1 MNNFEFYCP
10 TKIIFGK
17 GTIAK
22 LPELIDKSNK
32 VLITYGGGS
41 IKRNG
46 VYDQVKK
53 ALEGYNVIEFGGIEP
68 NPKYE
73 TLMKAVEIVKNEGV
87 DFLLAVGGGSTLDG
101 TKFIAAASKYYGDK
115 DAYDYFMVEQ
125 NPVFEAVPLADVIT
139 LPATGSE
146 MNSGG
151 VISRIS
157 TDEKLAFGGV
167 PLYPKFSI
175 IDPQVTFTLPL
186 RQTVNGIVDTFVH
199 VMEQYCTYDVNSP
212 LQDDWALGILRTL
225 IKEAPKVIANPEDY
239 DARANIF
246 WCATCG
252 LNYWISLGVPQDWAT
267 HMIGHELTAF
277 YGIDHGQSLA
287 IVEPRLLRN
296 QKVSK
301 AKKLAKLAREVF
313 CVNEPVDL
321 KAADIAI
328 DKIEAFFNS
337 IGMKTKLSDYEIDS
351 NEASEKIRERFAQ
364 RHTVLGEKGAINA
377 DTAYDIVKAS

>member
-125 NPVFEAVPLADVIT
+125 NPVLEAVPLADVIT

-199 VMEQYCTYDVNSP
+199 VM
-212 LQDDWALGILRTL
+212 
-225 IKEAPKVIANPEDY
+225 
-239 DARANIF
+239 
-246 WCATCG
+246 
-252 LNYWISLGVPQDWAT
+252 
-267 HMIGHELTAF
+267 
-277 YGIDHGQSLA
+277 
-287 IVEPRLLRN
+287 
-296 QKVSK
+296 
-301 AKKLAKLAREVF
+301 
-313 CVNEPVDL
+313 
-321 KAADIAI
+321 
-328 DKIEAFFNS
+328 
-337 IGMKTKLSDYEIDS
+337 
-351 NEASEKIRERFAQ
+351 
-364 RHTVLGEKGAINA
+364 
-377 DTAYDIVKAS
+377 